1 MNSVTGKKIMDT
13 DTLIF
18 ILSITI
24 RSSVAVLFAT
34 IGEVFAERSGVLN
47 LGVEGMM
54 LMGALTGFAATFYSH
69 NLFLGVVASMA
80 VGGAL
85 ALVHGFFTISLR
97 VNQVVSGLALV
108 ILGVGLSSFLG
119 RPIIGRV
126 AERFVSCPIP
136 LLEEIPFAGPVLF
149 RQNLLVYLSYLLVP
163 AAWFFLYYTR
173 PGLNLRSVGENPNA
187 ADTAGIPVIRIR
199 YLWTAFGGMLAG
211 LGGAY
216 LSLSYTPGWKENMT
230 SGQGWI
236 AIAMVIFALW
246 NPWRAA
252 LGALLFGGINALQF
266 HFEARQITLIPSYIL
281 RMLPYLFTI
290 AILVVITRWKTLR
303 KRGSA
308 PASLGLPF
316 QREESG

>member
-1 MNSVTGKKIMDT
+1 MDT
-13 DTLIF
+13 GTLIF

-24 RSSVAVLFAT
+24 QSSIAVLFAT
-34 IGEVFAERSGVLN
+34 VGEVFAERSGVLN

-54 LMGALTGFAATFYSH
+54 LMGALSGFAATFYSQS
-69 NLFLGVVASMA
+69 LLLGVLASIV
-80 VGGAL
+80 VGGIFAL
-85 ALVHGFFTISLR
+85 IHGFFTISLR
-97 VNQVVSGLALV
+97 VNQVVSGLALA
-108 ILGVGLSSFLG
+108 ILGIGLSSFLG

-126 AERFVSCPIP
+126 GERFIPYPIP
-136 LLEEIPFAGPVLF
+136 YLQEIPIIGPVLF
-149 RQNLLVYLSYLLVP
+149 RQNLLIYLSYLLVP
-163 AAWFFLYYTR
+163 AAWFFLFYTR
-173 PGLNLRSVGENPNA
+173 PGLNLRSVGENPAA

-216 LSLSYTPGWKENMT
+216 LSLCYTPGWKENMT

-266 HFEARQITLIPSYIL
+266 YFEARQFTLIPSYIL

-290 AILVVITRWKTLR
+290 AILVIITRWKTLR
-303 KRGSA
+303 KKGSA
-308 PASLGLPF
+308 PAGLGLPF
-316 QREESG
+316 QREETG